1 MTASRM
7 VLEYRSKEL
16 LTLEDIQKL
25 TVKGLTEILRCYSEL
40 MGGVKEDLILKILCK
55 ICRQW
60 GANGDGNKE
69 VLQPVEDACKIANKE
84 GEASVPPWWMGA
96 YGQYSWTL
104 SGLNL
109 RFQKVS

>member
-1 MTASRM
+1 
-7 VLEYRSKEL
+7 
-16 LTLEDIQKL
+16 
-25 TVKGLTEILRCYSEL
+25 
-40 MGGVKEDLILKILCK
+40 MGGVKEDLILKNLCK
-55 ICRQW
+55 ICCQW
-60 GANGDGNKE
+60 GANGDGNKQ

-84 GEASVPPWWMGA
+84 GEEGQASVPHGGWVP

>member
-1 MTASRM
+1 M
-7 VLEYRSKEL
+7 
-16 LTLEDIQKL
+16 
-25 TVKGLTEILRCYSEL
+25 KGLAEILRCYSEL

-69 VLQPVEDACKIANKE
+69 VLQPVEDACKIIANKE
-84 GEASVPPWWMGA
+84 GEERQASVPPWWMGA

-109 RFQKVS
+109 RFQRVS